1 MPVDGER
8 GHAVLMVGYDDAT
21 QRVIVRNSWGASWGQ
36 GGYFTMPYQYVVD
49 RNLASD
55 LWTITK

>member
-21 QRVIVRNSWGASWGQ
+21 QRVIVRNSWGQ
-36 GGYFTMPYQYVVD
+36 VGGRVD
-49 RNLASD
+49 TLQCRINM
-55 LWTITK
+55 W